1 MSEAILSKLSGLM
14 RIEPRTDCSASIE
27 TGIFRV
33 KSPFKA
39 ILLSAAAVY
48 LSVTIRL
55 ILPMISLA

>member
-1 MSEAILSKLSGLM
+1 M

-27 TGIFRV
+27 TGIFLV

-39 ILLSAAAVY
+39 ILLSATAVY

-55 ILPMISLA
+55 ILPMTSLA